1 MNFNN
6 FWVVLIFVIIIILL
20 LLNLFDV
27 KIEFFDQA
35 IDKVTDDIDFMSTG
49 DSKIKGSSS
58 ILKDDIKIDHKVV
71 DGSNEAQ
78 NTKSSTD
85 STITNDNANELNKVI
100 NKSEL
105 NQDLTITPKK
115 QIDIELTTNKQETK
129 DKVYENKT
137 PETYKLKET
146 GDKYVN
152 LTDEEKAINEEMKKR
167 FDNQEKEYKKAFKG
181 KNELDYDGSV
191 ITDENIY
198 QFGDFSY
205 INANQLFIPTDYK
218 TKEEDYGR
226 NYIPPELWYKNN
238 QRLNLP
244 VCVPVNGR
252 CTVKDNLTS
261 GYPLDVVE
269 WHSSRKVM
277 NPDGI
282 NQEYINEKLNTN
294 SDIGSIKEIVRE
306 VIKETKETET
316 KQ

>member
-49 DSKIKGSSS
+49 DGKIKGSSS

-71 DGSNEAQ
+71 DGSDEVQ
-78 NTKSSTD
+78 NTN
-85 STITNDNANELNKVI
+85 STITNDNVNELDKVI

-115 QIDIELTTNKQETK
+115 PIDIELTTNKQETK

-244 VCVPVNGR
+244 VCVPANGR

-306 VIKETKETET
+306 VIKETKESET

>member
-27 KIEFFDQA
+27 KIEFFDQE

-49 DSKIKGSSS
+49 DGKIKGSSS
-58 ILKDDIKIDHKVV
+58 ILKDDIKIDHKIV
-71 DGSNEAQ
+71 DGSDEAQ
-78 NTKSSTD
+78 NTNSSTD
-85 STITNDNANELNKVI
+85 STITNDNANKLDKVI

-105 NQDLTITPKK
+105 NQDVTIIPEKP
-115 QIDIELTTNKQETK
+115 INIELTTNKQETK
-129 DKVYENKT
+129 DKVYENTT

-146 GDKYVN
+146 GVKYVN

-244 VCVPVNGR
+244 VCVPANGR
-252 CTVKDNLTS
+252 CTIKDNLTS

-306 VIKETKETET
+306 VIKETKESGSN
-316 KQ
+316 

>member
-49 DSKIKGSSS
+49 DGKIKGSSS

-71 DGSNEAQ
+71 DGSDEAQ
-78 NTKSSTD
+78 NTN
-85 STITNDNANELNKVI
+85 STITNDNVKQLEKVI
-100 NKSEL
+100 NKSES
-105 NQDLTITPKK
+105 NQDLTITTKK
-115 QIDIELTTNKQETK
+115 PIDIELTTNKQETK

-244 VCVPVNGR
+244 VCVPANGR

-306 VIKETKETET
+306 VIKETKESET